1 MELILIYLPL
11 ILCVAASINVNSTY
25 NKYSKIYNSRRLTG
39 EQVARQILDANGLH
53 DVRVEHVS
61 GKLSDHFD
69 PRSNVVRLSDSVFG
83 ETSVAALGVA
93 AHECGHAIQ
102 HAQDYTPVKL
112 RTALVPV
119 TNLCSY
125 GWYIIFMLGLL
136 FGDTQLGQ
144 SMIWIGILLFAM
156 VALFQLVTLPVE
168 FDASNRAMKILEG
181 DGFLYGDEVSAAS
194 KVLKAAALTYVASL
208 LNSLMQLL
216 RLILIANRR
225 R

>member
-1 MELILIYLPL
+1 MELILIILPV
-11 ILCVAASINVNSTY
+11 ILCIAASVNVNSTY
-25 NKYSKIYNSRRLTG
+25 SKYSKMRNTRGLTG
-39 EQVARQILDANGLH
+39 EQVARQILDSNGLFY
-53 DVRVEHVS
+53 VRVEHVS

-69 PRSNVVRLSDSVFG
+69 PRSNVVRLSDSVFA

-102 HAQDYTPVKL
+102 HAQEYGPVKM
-112 RTALVPV
+112 RTALVPF
-119 TNLCSY
+119 TNLCSHA
-125 GWYIIFMLGLL
+125 WYIVFMLGL
-136 FGDTQLGQ
+136 FFAETALGN
-144 SMIWIGILLFAM
+144 SLIWIGVLLFAM
-156 VALFQLVTLPVE
+156 VAVFQLVTLPVE

-216 RLILIANRR
+216 RLLMIANRKR
-225 R
+225 

>member
-1 MELILIYLPL
+1 MELILLLLPVV
-11 ILCVAASINVNSTY
+11 LCLAASANVNGTY
-25 NKYSKIYNSRRLTG
+25 NKYSKVQNSRGLTG

-53 DVRVEHVS
+53 YVRVEHTS

-69 PRSNVVRLSDSVFG
+69 PRSNVVRLSDSVFN

-102 HAQDYTPVKL
+102 HAQEYSPVKL
-112 RTALVPV
+112 RTALVPFV
-119 TNLCSY
+119 NICSHA
-125 GWYIIFMLGLL
+125 WYFVFLLGIIFSDSSLGSL
-136 FGDTQLGQ
+136 
-144 SMIWIGILLFAM
+144 IWIGILLFAM
-156 VALFQLVTLPVE
+156 VAVFQLVTLPVE
-168 FDASNRAMKILEG
+168 FDASKRAMQILEG
-181 DGFLYGDEVSAAS
+181 SGFLYGNEVTGAS

-216 RLILIANRR
+216 RLVMIANRR